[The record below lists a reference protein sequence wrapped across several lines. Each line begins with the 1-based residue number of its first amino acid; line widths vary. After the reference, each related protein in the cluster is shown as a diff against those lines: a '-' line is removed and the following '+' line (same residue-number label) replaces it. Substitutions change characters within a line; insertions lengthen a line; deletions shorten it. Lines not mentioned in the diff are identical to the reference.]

1 VKQYFCEGVMRP
13 LGERYLRMRYF
24 SRVFILFSILS
35 LLPAAAMDAKSN
47 GRLAGNVRSM
57 SGSPLRDVIVKIF
70 REMHTG
76 EIVRTLRSD
85 SRGAFTTAQLSPG
98 TYFLEISR
106 QGYQPLTTGKFAVGE
121 GQTTSI
127 DVILQEFIDYLSKDD
142 DPRNWDLKTVMRS
155 TSDRRLIF
163 RNTSGDPS
171 FGNEIKESPFSRGGT
186 MNIASGKPFGGDS
199 YIAQPRTSQNGVSSN
214 FAFTEP
220 VNQHSRMILSGQLD
234 FGYSA
239 FWRVRNTY
247 DYRPDSGHD
256 YRVSVGYGRM
266 NGNYSGSN
274 LFSSQLLSQESGLR
288 DSGVQT
294 LAFGLEGTTKL
305 LDILA
310 IKYGFDYSQ
319 LYYGDNSRSF
329 IYPSIQILIAPSKGW
344 NIHASFTSHRMSDT
358 NAVILPD
365 GEVLDLSEPTLI
377 TMIENRV
384 TMSEIRHSEIAAE
397 RSLTPRTSI
406 EFAVYQDHTQGP
418 GLPIMVTTITPLENQ
433 SRLLQMNEDHFKQ
446 QGARVTF
453 KRQIMDSVTG
463 SLDYVY
469 GAATSISGMSE
480 LASSDCL
487 TSDLANYMK
496 QNYQHAITGRL
507 NATLPITKTNLLASM
522 RWYSGNPLTPVDW
535 FSDHMNIGTKSA
547 NIEIRQAIPF
557 PDLMGTTGHWE
568 VWLNLRNVFNQGR
581 ESLPATDGELVLN
594 RNPRSLR
601 FGLSFNFR

>member
-1 VKQYFCEGVMRP
+1 
-13 LGERYLRMRYF
+13 MRYF
-24 SRVFILFSILS
+24 SRIFVLFSILS
-35 LLPAAAMDAKSN
+35 LLPAVAVDAKSN
-47 GRLAGNVRSM
+47 GRLAGNVKSM
-57 SGSPLRDVIVKIF
+57 SGSPLRDVIIKIF
-70 REMHTG
+70 REMHQNETVT
-76 EIVRTLRSD
+76 ILRSD
-85 SRGAFTTAQLSPG
+85 NRGFFKAAQLAPG

-106 QGYQPLTTGKFAVGE
+106 QGYQPLTSTKFAIGE
-121 GQTTSI
+121 GQTTSLDI
-127 DVILQEFIDYLSKDD
+127 ILQEFIDYISRED

-163 RNTSGDPS
+163 RNAPGDPS
-171 FGNEIKESPFSRGGT
+171 LGNESKESPFSRGGS
-186 MNIASGKPFGGDS
+186 MNIASGKPFGSES
-199 YIAQPRTSQNGVSSN
+199 YVAQPQTSQNGVSSN

-220 VNQHSRMILSGQLD
+220 VSQHSRMILSGQLD

-247 DYRPDSGHD
+247 DYRPDGDHD

-266 NGNYSGSN
+266 NGNYSGSS
-274 LFSSQLLSQESGLR
+274 LLSSQLMSQESGLR

-294 LAFGLEGTTKL
+294 IAFGLEGNTKL

-310 IKYGFDYSQ
+310 IRYGFDYSQ
-319 LYYGDNSRSF
+319 LYYGENSKSF
-329 IYPSIQILIAPSKGW
+329 IYPSIQILITPSKGW
-344 NIHASFTSHRMSDT
+344 NIHTSFTSRRMSDT

-384 TMSEIRHSEIAAE
+384 SMSEVRHSEIAAE
-397 RSLTPRTSI
+397 KTITPQTSV
-406 EFAVYQDHTQGP
+406 EVAVYQDHTQGP
-418 GLPIMVTTITPLENQ
+418 GLPIMVTTITPLEYK
-433 SRLLQMNEDHFKQ
+433 SHLLQMNEDHLKQ
-446 QGARVTF
+446 RGARVTV
-453 KRQIMDSVTG
+453 KRKIIDNLSG

-480 LASSDCL
+480 LTSSDCL
-487 TSDLANYMK
+487 TGDLANYMR
-496 QNYQHAITGRL
+496 QRYQHAVTGRL
-507 NATLPITKTNLLASM
+507 NATLPITKTNLLATM

-535 FSDHMNIGTKSA
+535 FSDHMDIGTKSA
-547 NIEIRQAIPF
+547 NIEIRQSIPF
-557 PDLMGTTGHWE
+557 PDLMGTTGRWE
-568 VWLNLRNVFNQGR
+568 VWLNLRNIFNQGR